1 MRRHYFD
8 NQTNSPALQ
17 IYNICHNVNYRK
29 EVKRTT
35 SRPSRPRIVRQLR
48 GGQVTIP
55 ADYRRR
61 LGITDDSLLQMSV
74 GAGELRIKPVRVT
87 DQAGSDWVKELY
99 DLFVPVRLQATRIT
113 DQEVNAAVD
122 EAVQAVRKVHG

>member
-1 MRRHYFD
+1 M
-8 NQTNSPALQ
+8 T
-17 IYNICHNVNYRK
+17 
-29 EVKRTT
+29 
-35 SRPSRPRIVRQLR
+35 RIVRQLR